1 MNTAHTIYLPEGAG
15 AKGQRFT
22 KSGITSCRSR
32 SRTMA
37 DIIFRSVERDDVQ
50 ELKALHMECFPIQYD
65 DIFFENICNGKGF
78 KNASLYTQVAVE
90 LESSR
95 IVGCILGQFTETSKC
110 EDNGF
115 FLELKSPA
123 GEVFYIL
130 TLGLREEY
138 RRSGLGTALLLE
150 SLSHAKQNTNC
161 GAVYLHVIHYNQAAM
176 KFYEKNGFIFLRE
189 LDEFYVI
196 EKVQHSAYLYILFIN
211 GFGPP
216 LLTRIYQKARIIR
229 DTGFRFIFSWIS
241 SFIPKTNFLASSTGN
256 NNNGKNSDNIT
267 NNHVRDIRG
276 EVRDS
281 KGKKSTFISKSN
293 EMLICTDCQNEKI
306 LEI

>member
-1 MNTAHTIYLPEGAG
+1 MT
-15 AKGQRFT
+15 
-22 KSGITSCRSR
+22 
-32 SRTMA
+32 

-95 IVGCILGQFTETSKC
+95 IIGCILGQFTETSKC

-150 SLSHAKQNTNC
+150 SLSHAKQNINC

-196 EKVQHSAYLYILFIN
+196 DKIQHSSYLYILYIN
-211 GFGPP
+211 GYGPP
-216 LLTRIYQKARIIR
+216 LLTRIYQKARSIR
-229 DTGFRFIFSWIS
+229 DTSFRVMFSWIS
-241 SFIPKTNFLASSTGN
+241 SFIPRTNFLASAGTN
-256 NNNGKNSDNIT
+256 KNCDNSNYHESNI
-267 NNHVRDIRG
+267 NI
-276 EVRDS
+276 
-281 KGKKSTFISKSN
+281 KGKLMELKQTKSNFVSKSN
-293 EMLICTDCQNEKI
+293 EMLICTECQNEKI